1 MKIQEG
7 ELFNGRY
14 RLISEKGRGAFGEVW
29 LAHDEQID
37 LDVAVKIYI
46 ALDERGIEDF
56 KSEYKTAY
64 SLNHPNL
71 LHAYHFDVIDKRPFL
86 VMPFCPGSA
95 EAIIGTTDEAIIWRF
110 IKDVSSG
117 LAYLHSKNILHRDI
131 KPDNVLADAEGNFLI
146 TDFGV
151 STKMKSTLRRN
162 STRSMTDE
170 DISGT
175 IGYMAPE
182 LFTKNPETVKATD
195 IWAFGAT
202 LFEMINGE
210 LPFYGQGGIM
220 LEKGAEIPEL
230 KGSWSNDLRRTVEA
244 CLAKE
249 PWDRPTAAQLAAY
262 ATKCVNGNFE
272 KAPWKEP
279 KKPTTG
285 ETAGDS
291 GKTVRFAGGG
301 TDESS
306 TLTDQE
312 RIDICRTC
320 QNRKHDM
327 KTGLYCGLTGQ
338 KPDFKSRC
346 NNLVIDQEELEKV
359 RKKKEE
365 VQKSVDQIGGWT
377 AFFLWCGIGLG
388 LLISTIRTSV
398 TVFSPG
404 VDAIT
409 IGSSLIYLALFLLI
423 GIKAIIAFYKK
434 QENAVPLATAYCI
447 MIALDAAFL
456 LVVNLITKDGGSW
469 STNIIWAGVWLAYLY
484 HSEDIKDKFPVNTR
498 KWHNLEKNVLTTVAS
513 LYAILLVFI
522 AVSNSESQQTPVKTP
537 QKPKPT
543 VIIPAQSTQKAPV
556 STTSSNSKDY
566 KEASS
571 TNSRDL
577 ESTSYSNKSGQ
588 TPANENATSLKNLP
602 SRKVVYSGVAK
613 MDKDFSVKIKRIEI
627 DFESLKGRSYYSDT
641 PLNLE
646 IVNISRK
653 ESGIN
658 LIIQETYPQMTRH
671 SVLGD
676 KISTI
681 YEGIFNSDGSI
692 TGHGTN
698 WKGQSFTFKFSPSEV
713 SNDIGRL

>member
-71 LHAYHFDVIDKRPFL
+71 LHAYHFDVIEKRPFL

-95 EAIIGTTDEAIIWRF
+95 EANIGTTDEALIWRF

-162 STRSMTDE
+162 STRSMTDD

-182 LFTKNPETVKATD
+182 LFTKNPEAVKATD

-230 KGSWSNDLRRTVEA
+230 KGAWSNDLRRTVEA

-279 KKPTTG
+279 MKQPTG
-285 ETAGDS
+285 ESAGDS
-291 GKTVRFAGGG
+291 GKTVRFASSGS
-301 TDESS
+301 DEPS

-312 RIDICRTC
+312 RINICRTC

-338 KPDFKSRC
+338 KPAFKSRC
-346 NNLVIDQEELEKV
+346 NNLVIDQEELE
-359 RKKKEE
+359 REQKKKEE
-365 VQKSVDQIGGWT
+365 VQQSIDKIGGWT
-377 AFFLWCGIGLG
+377 AFFLWFGIGLG
-388 LLISTIRTSV
+388 LLISTIRTFI

-469 STNIIWAGVWLAYLY
+469 STVIRNIIWAGIWLTYLY
-484 HSEDIKDKFPVNTR
+484 NSEDIKDKFPVGTR
-498 KWHNLEKNVLTTVAS
+498 KWHTLEKVVLTVVATLFVLLS
-513 LYAILLVFI
+513 ILI
-522 AVSNSESQQTPVKTP
+522 AVGNNTSNQAPAKTP
-537 QKPKPT
+537 QKPT
-543 VIIPAQSTQKAPV
+543 TIVTTPAQPSKKQEEKGS
-556 STTSSNSKDY
+556 STTSTTTKTNDDKGTSTSNTGAQKSSPSSNTGNQTPTDDNASKLQAAIQKGDY
-566 KEASS
+566 S
-571 TNSRDL
+571 TVKKLADGGYAPAYLPLAKYYLQTPSTHDQADKYAQKAKRAGVKGAQSIIDDL
-577 ESTSYSNKSGQ
+577 E
-588 TPANENATSLKNLP
+588 A
-602 SRKVVYSGVAK
+602 
-613 MDKDFSVKIKRIEI
+613 
-627 DFESLKGRSYYSDT
+627 
-641 PLNLE
+641 
-646 IVNISRK
+646 
-653 ESGIN
+653 
-658 LIIQETYPQMTRH
+658 
-671 SVLGD
+671 LGFYD
-676 KISTI
+676 
-681 YEGIFNSDGSI
+681 
-692 TGHGTN
+692 
-698 WKGQSFTFKFSPSEV
+698 
-713 SNDIGRL
+713 

>member
-71 LHAYHFDVIDKRPFL
+71 LHAYHFDVIEKRPFL

-95 EAIIGTTDEAIIWRF
+95 EANIGTTDEALIWRF

-182 LFTKNPETVKATD
+182 LFTRNPEAVKATD
-195 IWAFGAT
+195 VWAFGAT
-202 LFEMINGE
+202 LFELINGE

-230 KGSWSNDLRRTVEA
+230 KGSWSNELKRTVEA
-244 CLAKE
+244 CLEKE
-249 PWDRPTAAQLAAY
+249 PWDRPTAAQLETY
-262 ATKCVNGNFE
+262 ASKCVNGDFE
-272 KAPWKEP
+272 KVPWKEP
-279 KKPTTG
+279 RKPTTG

-291 GKTVRFAGGG
+291 GKTVRFAGVG
-301 TDESS
+301 TDDSS

-327 KTGLYCGLTGQ
+327 NTGLYCGLTGQ

-346 NNLVIDQEELEKV
+346 NNLVIDQEELEREQK
-359 RKKKEE
+359 RKEE
-365 VQKSVDQIGGWT
+365 VQESIDQSGGWT
-377 AFFLWCGIGLG
+377 AFFLWFGIGLG
-388 LLISTIRTSV
+388 LVISTIRTFV
-398 TVFSPG
+398 TVFTPG
-404 VDAIT
+404 MDGIT
-409 IGSSLIYLALFLLI
+409 IGYSLFYLALFLLI
-423 GIKAIIAFYKK
+423 GIKAIIAFYRK

-447 MIALDAAFL
+447 MIALDALFL
-456 LVVNLITKDGGSW
+456 FFVNLITNQSDSW
-469 STNIIWAGVWLAYLY
+469 GLVISNMVWYCIWLTYLY
-484 HSEDIKDKFPVNTR
+484 SSQDIKDKFPKGTR
-498 KWHNLEKNVLTTVAS
+498 KWHNIEKIILTIVAS
-513 LYAILLVFI
+513 LFAILLVLI
-522 AVSNSESQQTPVKTP
+522 AVGNRDNTPAPATTP
-537 QKPKPT
+537 QKPQMSVT
-543 VIIPAQSTQKAPV
+543 APAQPSQKGEEKITLATPSSSSPKDSKGSSTTNSGSQKPSSSSNTSNQAPSDDNAIKLQMAIQEGDYSTVKKLADSGYSPAYLPLAKHYLQTPSTHNQADKYAQKAKQAGIKGAQSV
-556 STTSSNSKDY
+556 ID
-566 KEASS
+566 
-571 TNSRDL
+571 DL
-577 ESTSYSNKSGQ
+577 E
-588 TPANENATSLKNLP
+588 A
-602 SRKVVYSGVAK
+602 
-613 MDKDFSVKIKRIEI
+613 
-627 DFESLKGRSYYSDT
+627 
-641 PLNLE
+641 
-646 IVNISRK
+646 
-653 ESGIN
+653 
-658 LIIQETYPQMTRH
+658 
-671 SVLGD
+671 LGFYD
-676 KISTI
+676 
-681 YEGIFNSDGSI
+681 
-692 TGHGTN
+692 
-698 WKGQSFTFKFSPSEV
+698 
-713 SNDIGRL
+713 

>member
-71 LHAYHFDVIDKRPFL
+71 LHAYHFDVIEKRPFL

-95 EAIIGTTDEAIIWRF
+95 EANIGTTDESLIWRF
-110 IKDVSSG
+110 VKDVSSG

-131 KPDNVLADAEGNFLI
+131 KPDNVLVDNEGNFLI

-162 STRSMTDE
+162 STRSVTDE

-182 LFTKNPETVKATD
+182 LFTKNPEAVKATD

-202 LFEMINGE
+202 LFEIINGE

-230 KGSWSNDLRRTVEA
+230 KGTWSNDLRRTVEA

-272 KAPWKEP
+272 DAPWKKP
-279 KKPTTG
+279 RKPTTR
-285 ETAGDS
+285 E
-291 GKTVRFAGGG
+291 
-301 TDESS
+301 
-306 TLTDQE
+306 LTDQE

-346 NNLVIDQEELEKV
+346 NNMVIAQEELEKEQ
-359 RKKKEE
+359 KKKEE
-365 VQKSVDQIGGWT
+365 FQKSVDQIGGWT

-388 LLISTIRTSV
+388 LLISSIRTFV

-447 MIALDAAFL
+447 MIALDASFL
-456 LVVNLITKDGGSW
+456 LVVNLITKEGGAW
-469 STNIIWAGVWLAYLY
+469 SIVIRNIIWAGVWLTYLY
-484 HSEDIKDKFPVNTR
+484 NSEDIKDKFPINNR
-498 KWHNLEKNVLTTVAS
+498 KWNTLEKVVLTIVTTLFVVLS
-513 LYAILLVFI
+513 ILI
-522 AVSNSESQQTPVKTP
+522 AVGNRTNNQASVTSPQNPKTTVTTPAPPAQKAEKKTAPSTTTTTKQNDGKSNAASNSNPSKTQSSSNTSSSKSAPSTEPAKQTTTDDNAAKLQAAVNSGDYA
-537 QKPKPT
+537 T
-543 VIIPAQSTQKAPV
+543 VRKFADSGYAQAYLPLAKYYLKNPSTHDLADKYAQKAKRAGV
-556 STTSSNSKDY
+556 KGAQDVID
-566 KEASS
+566 
-571 TNSRDL
+571 DL
-577 ESTSYSNKSGQ
+577 
-588 TPANENATSLKNLP
+588 NA
-602 SRKVVYSGVAK
+602 
-613 MDKDFSVKIKRIEI
+613 
-627 DFESLKGRSYYSDT
+627 
-641 PLNLE
+641 
-646 IVNISRK
+646 
-653 ESGIN
+653 
-658 LIIQETYPQMTRH
+658 
-671 SVLGD
+671 LGFYD
-676 KISTI
+676 
-681 YEGIFNSDGSI
+681 
-692 TGHGTN
+692 
-698 WKGQSFTFKFSPSEV
+698 
-713 SNDIGRL
+713 

>member
-71 LHAYHFDVIDKRPFL
+71 LHAYHFDVIEKRPFL

-95 EAIIGTTDEAIIWRF
+95 EANIGTTEEALIWRF

-182 LFTKNPETVKATD
+182 LFTKNPEAVKATD

-230 KGSWSNDLRRTVEA
+230 KGAWSNDLRRTVEA

-279 KKPTTG
+279 KKM
-285 ETAGDS
+285 TAGESAKDS
-291 GKTVRFAGGG
+291 GKTVRFAGGSP
-301 TDESS
+301 DESS

-346 NNLVIDQEELEKV
+346 NNLVIDQEELE
-359 RKKKEE
+359 REQKKKEE

-388 LLISTIRTSV
+388 LLISTIRTFM

-469 STNIIWAGVWLAYLY
+469 STVVRNIIWAGIWLTYLY
-484 HSEDIKDKFPVNTR
+484 NSEDIKDKFPVGTR
-498 KWHNLEKNVLTTVAS
+498 KWHTLEKVVLTVVATLFVLLS
-513 LYAILLVFI
+513 ILI
-522 AVSNSESQQTPVKTP
+522 AVGNNTNKHAPVKTP
-537 QKPKPT
+537 QKPTTT
-543 VIIPAQSTQKAPV
+543 VTTPAQPAQKAEEK
-556 STTSSNSKDY
+556 TTPATTTTTKQNDGKNNAASNS
-566 KEASS
+566 SS
-571 TNSRDL
+571 TKTQPSTNTNSTKPSS
-577 ESTSYSNKSGQ
+577 STEPAKQTTTDDNAAKLQEAVRSGDY
-588 TPANENATSLKNLP
+588 ATVRKLADSGYAQAYLPLAKYYLKNP
-602 SRKVVYSGVAK
+602 STHDLADKYAQKAKRAGVRGAQ
-613 MDKDFSVKIKRIEI
+613 DVI
-627 DFESLKGRSYYSDT
+627 DDLNALGYYD
-641 PLNLE
+641 
-646 IVNISRK
+646 
-653 ESGIN
+653 
-658 LIIQETYPQMTRH
+658 
-671 SVLGD
+671 
-676 KISTI
+676 
-681 YEGIFNSDGSI
+681 
-692 TGHGTN
+692 
-698 WKGQSFTFKFSPSEV
+698 
-713 SNDIGRL
+713 

>member
-182 LFTKNPETVKATD
+182 LFTKNPEAVKATD

-230 KGSWSNDLRRTVEA
+230 KGSWSNYLRRTVEA

-249 PWDRPTAAQLAAY
+249 PWDRPTAAQLSAY
-262 ATKCVNGNFE
+262 AAKCVNGNFE
-272 KAPWKEP
+272 EAPWKEP
-279 KKPTTG
+279 KNPNACG
-285 ETAGDS
+285 TAGDA
-291 GKTVRFAGGG
+291 GKTPG
-301 TDESS
+301 SS
-306 TLTDQE
+306 EDGHILSDQE
-312 RIDICRTC
+312 RIDLCKTC
-320 QNRKHDM
+320 QKRKFDIKSGILCGITGEKPSFNKVCPNRI
-327 KTGLYCGLTGQ
+327 
-338 KPDFKSRC
+338 
-346 NNLVIDQEELEKV
+346 IDEEEVKIIQ
-359 RKKKEE
+359 KKKEE
-365 VQKSVDQIGGWT
+365 LRDSNFEYSQARGIW
-377 AFFLWCGIGLG
+377 IGLAVG
-388 LLISTIRTSV
+388 LISIIIPLIVLFINTPFFSLPLLLDILPVVVLVMVGIKALIAYQRRKGSTIPLT
-398 TVFSPG
+398 TTYF
-404 VDAIT
+404 I
-409 IGSSLIYLALFLLI
+409 ILALTYLLFGVGFLELAILLLLI
-423 GIKAIIAFYKK
+423 GGYLLYIHKSKDLNEMFPKSERKWSSFEKISIAVVASYVILVILFSIANSQTKNNSGSNQQVHPKTTVTTPAQPTQKTEEKTAPSITTLTK
-434 QENAVPLATAYCI
+434 QNDGKNNAASNSSSTKTQPSSNANSTKPSSSTDPAKQTTTDDNAAKLQEAVRSGDYATVRKLADSGYAQAYLPLAKYY
-447 MIALDAAFL
+447 LK
-456 LVVNLITKDGGSW
+456 NP
-469 STNIIWAGVWLAYLY
+469 STHDLADKYAQKAKRAGVRGAQ
-484 HSEDIKDKFPVNTR
+484 D
-498 KWHNLEKNVLTTVAS
+498 
-513 LYAILLVFI
+513 
-522 AVSNSESQQTPVKTP
+522 
-537 QKPKPT
+537 
-543 VIIPAQSTQKAPV
+543 VI
-556 STTSSNSKDY
+556 D
-566 KEASS
+566 
-571 TNSRDL
+571 DL
-577 ESTSYSNKSGQ
+577 
-588 TPANENATSLKNLP
+588 NA
-602 SRKVVYSGVAK
+602 
-613 MDKDFSVKIKRIEI
+613 
-627 DFESLKGRSYYSDT
+627 
-641 PLNLE
+641 
-646 IVNISRK
+646 
-653 ESGIN
+653 
-658 LIIQETYPQMTRH
+658 
-671 SVLGD
+671 LGFYD
-676 KISTI
+676 
-681 YEGIFNSDGSI
+681 
-692 TGHGTN
+692 
-698 WKGQSFTFKFSPSEV
+698 
-713 SNDIGRL
+713 